1 MTKKSIN
8 RRLRDQRAAG
18 VAPAPNAPRIAPVQ
32 TIHPMFKNKL
42 VEIAKDDEER
52 ARAEGMVPVWDDLNA
67 SFVKAHHALV
77 APAVI
82 GQYAA
87 RKDIIAFVADKL
99 SLRLRIEQF
108 QRELS
113 HLRAELKG
121 ISSQHTDKTG
131 STNDP
136 DEIMLAVRIGEQYA
150 LFLERLESIIQPTVA
165 HIIEIF
171 TQAEMLMI
179 DAQNKAKEGLS
190 PEQDP
195 NVVTDVQV
203 TEIASGAAAVAAEA
217 TQ

>member
-1 MTKKSIN
+1 MTKKSMN

-18 VAPAPNAPRIAPVQ
+18 VAPAPSTPRVEPVA
-32 TIHPMFKNKL
+32 TIHPMFRNKL

-77 APAVI
+77 APAII

-87 RKDIIAFVADKL
+87 RKDIIAHVVDKAA
-99 SLRLRIEQF
+99 LRLRIEQF
-108 QRELS
+108 QRELV
-113 HLRAELKG
+113 HLKQELKA
-121 ISSQHTDKTG
+121 ISSQHTEKTG

-171 TQAEMLMI
+171 TQAELLMI
-179 DAQNKAKEGLS
+179 EAQNKANEGLT

-203 TEIASGAAAVAAEA
+203 TDIASGAAAVAAEA